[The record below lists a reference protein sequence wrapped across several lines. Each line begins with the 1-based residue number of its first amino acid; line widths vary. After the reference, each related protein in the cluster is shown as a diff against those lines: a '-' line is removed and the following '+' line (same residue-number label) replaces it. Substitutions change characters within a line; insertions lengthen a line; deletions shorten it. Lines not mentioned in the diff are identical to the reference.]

1 MDTQKFPQ
9 EDVSSS
15 EETAIRTLYH
25 QLLSAWNAHDADE
38 FAGLFAEDGNV
49 VGFDGSPLNGRAE
62 VRSELQRIFKDHLT
76 SRYVAKV
83 REVRFLNPEV
93 ALLRAVSGMVPP
105 GKTELNPA
113 VNAIQTLIAVR
124 VGGQWYI
131 ALFQITPAQFH
142 GRQEESDKLTEE
154 LKQLLG

>member
-1 MDTQKFPQ
+1 MNKQKVPQ

-15 EETAIRTLYH
+15 EETAVRTLYH
-25 QLLSAWNAHDADE
+25 QLLSTWNAHDADE

-49 VGFDGSPLNGRAE
+49 VGFDGSQLNGRE
-62 VRSELQRIFKDHLT
+62 EIRSELQRIFKDHVT
-76 SRYVAKV
+76 SRYVAKI
-83 REVRFLNPEV
+83 REVRFLKPEV

-113 VNAIQTLIAVR
+113 VNAIQTLIAAKME
-124 VGGQWYI
+124 GQWYI
-131 ALFQITPAQFH
+131 ALFQNTPAQFH

-154 LKQLLG
+154 LKQLL